1 MQKKEGNEIGG
12 ILTMD
17 KKAPRVS
24 FWSRIT
30 TQLSLMNLA
39 LIVVFGIYF
48 GNSITDFRG
57 TIEKCNK
64 ISDVYLSAMVL
75 RGDMKKDY
83 EKIQRYIYAYL
94 ATNDAEEHEHLME
107 NIDKRYNQLLTDIDQ
122 VDDYLEDG
130 SEVNIA
136 EMESGLR
143 AYTENAKNALLTSS
157 GKSTE
162 DVIAEID
169 ALEAEDEKFDSN
181 LELANAYF
189 EQSVASL
196 RQEQRDMY
204 DRTIR
209 TSILGAILMIVVIG
223 INQVLFQRNVISPI
237 RKSSLEL
244 QHMIDDINRNNGN
257 LQARITTR
265 TRSEL
270 SILVGGMNDFLATL
284 QNIIDKVSVSAKALA
299 DSNNQIVSM
308 VDTANTNITESS
320 AAMEELSAN
329 MEAVA
334 NTSED
339 IQNTIGG
346 VKEQVDVLWQEADQ
360 GSRKAVEVSEEARE
374 MKKHIV
380 EVKSFTVQKVG
391 EISELLNRSIKNSE
405 KVSKI
410 NTLSETIMN
419 IANETTLLSLN
430 ASIEAARAGEAGRGF
445 AVVAGEINSL
455 ANNSQETAKNI
466 QHINQEVID
475 TVHEMADNTS
485 EVLEYINKYVLK
497 DYDQF
502 VAAMDEY
509 VTNMEEFYT
518 ILHNFS
524 TSSKGL
530 NDSMAEIIDS
540 VDCITNAVGEGSTAV
555 DISAGNASS
564 LVEKMNEVQ
573 NAVNVCRG
581 VSGTLEQEIE
591 HFSASVN

>member
-1 MQKKEGNEIGG
+1 
-12 ILTMD
+12 MD

-391 EISELLNRSIKNSE
+391 EISELLNHSIKNSE

>member
-1 MQKKEGNEIGG
+1 
-12 ILTMD
+12 MD

-94 ATNDAEEHEHLME
+94 ATNDAEEHEHLLE

-189 EQSVASL
+189 EQAVASL

-299 DSNNQIVSM
+299 DSNDQIVSM

-509 VTNMEEFYT
+509 VTNMEEFYS

-555 DISAGNASS
+555 DISAENASS

-591 HFSASVN
+591 HFSASAN

>member
-1 MQKKEGNEIGG
+1 
-12 ILTMD
+12 MD

-94 ATNDAEEHEHLME
+94 ATNDAEEHEHLLE
-107 NIDKRYNQLLTDIDQ
+107 NIDKRYNQLLTDINQ

-143 AYTENAKNALLTSS
+143 AYTENAKNALLSSS
-157 GKSTE
+157 GKSSE
-162 DVIAEID
+162 AVIAEID
-169 ALEAEDEKFDSN
+169 ALEAEDEKFDGN

-257 LQARITTR
+257 LHARITTR

-299 DSNNQIVSM
+299 DSNDQIVSM

-509 VTNMEEFYT
+509 VTNMEEFYS

-555 DISAGNASS
+555 DISAENASS

>member
-1 MQKKEGNEIGG
+1 
-12 ILTMD
+12 MD

-209 TSILGAILMIVVIG
+209 SSILGAILMIVVIG

-270 SILVGGMNDFLATL
+270 SILVGGMHDFLATL

>member
-1 MQKKEGNEIGG
+1 
-12 ILTMD
+12 MD

-143 AYTENAKNALLTSS
+143 AYTENAKNALLSSS

-189 EQSVASL
+189 EQAVASL

-299 DSNNQIVSM
+299 DSNDQIVSM

-555 DISAGNASS
+555 DISAENASS

>member
-1 MQKKEGNEIGG
+1 
-12 ILTMD
+12 MD

-48 GNSITDFRG
+48 GNSINNFRS

-94 ATNDAEEHEHLME
+94 ATNDIEEREHLLE
-107 NIDKRYNQLLTDIDQ
+107 NIDKRYTQLLADIGQ
-122 VDDYLEDG
+122 VQIYLEDN

-136 EMESGLR
+136 DMESGLR
-143 AYTENAKNALLTSS
+143 AYTENAKKSLLSS
-157 GKSTE
+157 AGKSTE
-162 DVIAEID
+162 AVIEEID

-189 EQSVASL
+189 EQSIATL
-196 RQEQRDMY
+196 RQEQTDMY
-204 DRTIR
+204 DRTIS
-209 TSILGAILMIVVIG
+209 TSILGAVLMIVVIG
-223 INQVLFQRNVISPI
+223 INQALFQHNVIRPI
-237 RKSSLEL
+237 RRSSREL
-244 QHMIDDINRNNGN
+244 HQMIDEIDRNNGD
-257 LQARITTR
+257 LHARITTS

-270 SILVGGMNDFLATL
+270 RLLTDGVNEFLETL
-284 QNIIDKVSVSAKALA
+284 QNIIDKVSVSTKTLA
-299 DSNNQIVSM
+299 RSNDQIVTM
-308 VDTANTNITESS
+308 VENANTNIAESS
-320 AAMEELSAN
+320 AAMEELAAN

-334 NTSED
+334 TTSEG

-346 VKEQVDVLWQEADQ
+346 VKEQVDILWQEADQ
-360 GSRKAVEVSEEARE
+360 GSQKAVGVSDDART
-374 MKKHIV
+374 MKQHIV
-380 EVKSFTVQKVG
+380 KVKGFTVQKVG
-391 EISELLNRSIKNSE
+391 EITELLNCSIKNSE

-410 NTLSETIMN
+410 NALSETIMN

-466 QHINQEVID
+466 QHINEEVID
-475 TVHEMADNTS
+475 MVQEMAENTS
-485 EVLEYINKYVLK
+485 AALEYINRYVLK

-502 VAAMDEY
+502 ETAMDEY
-509 VTNMEEFYT
+509 VSNMEEFYS

-524 TSSKGL
+524 TSSKSL
-530 NDSMAEIIDS
+530 NDSMAAIVDS
-540 VDCITNAVGEGSTAV
+540 VENITNAVGEGSAAV
-555 DISAGNASS
+555 DISAENASS
-564 LVEKMNEVQ
+564 LVDKMNEVQ

>member
-1 MQKKEGNEIGG
+1 
-12 ILTMD
+12 MD

-143 AYTENAKNALLTSS
+143 AYTENAKNALLSSS

-189 EQSVASL
+189 EQAVASL

-209 TSILGAILMIVVIG
+209 TSILGAILIIVVIG

-299 DSNNQIVSM
+299 DSNDQIVSM

>member
-1 MQKKEGNEIGG
+1 
-12 ILTMD
+12 MD

-94 ATNDAEEHEHLME
+94 ATNDAEEHEHLLE
-107 NIDKRYNQLLTDIDQ
+107 NIDKRYNQLLTDINQ

-209 TSILGAILMIVVIG
+209 SSILGAILMIVVIG

-257 LQARITTR
+257 LHARITTR

-299 DSNNQIVSM
+299 DSNDQIVSM

-509 VTNMEEFYT
+509 VTNMEEFYS

-555 DISAGNASS
+555 DISAENASS

>member
-1 MQKKEGNEIGG
+1 
-12 ILTMD
+12 MD

-94 ATNDAEEHEHLME
+94 ATNDAEEHEHLLE
-107 NIDKRYNQLLTDIDQ
+107 NIDKRYNQLLTDINQ
-122 VDDYLEDG
+122 VDDYLEDS

-143 AYTENAKNALLTSS
+143 AYTENAKNALLSSS
-157 GKSTE
+157 GKSSE
-162 DVIAEID
+162 AVIAEID

-257 LQARITTR
+257 LHARITTR

-299 DSNNQIVSM
+299 DSNDQIVSM

-555 DISAGNASS
+555 DISAENASS

>member
-1 MQKKEGNEIGG
+1 
-12 ILTMD
+12 MD

-94 ATNDAEEHEHLME
+94 ATNDAEEHEHLLE
-107 NIDKRYNQLLTDIDQ
+107 NIDKRYNQLLTDINQ

-143 AYTENAKNALLTSS
+143 AYTENAKNALLSSS

-162 DVIAEID
+162 AVIAEID
-169 ALEAEDEKFDSN
+169 ALEAEDEKFDGN

>member
-1 MQKKEGNEIGG
+1 
-12 ILTMD
+12 MD

-94 ATNDAEEHEHLME
+94 ATNDAEEHEHLLE
-107 NIDKRYNQLLTDIDQ
+107 NIDKRYNQLLTDINQ

-143 AYTENAKNALLTSS
+143 AYTENAKSALLSSS

-169 ALEAEDEKFDSN
+169 ALEAEDEKFDGN

-209 TSILGAILMIVVIG
+209 SSILGAILMIVVIG

-257 LQARITTR
+257 LHARITTR

-299 DSNNQIVSM
+299 DSNDQIVSM

-555 DISAGNASS
+555 DISAENASS

>member
-1 MQKKEGNEIGG
+1 
-12 ILTMD
+12 MD

-130 SEVNIA
+130 SEVNTA

-189 EQSVASL
+189 EQAVASL

-270 SILVGGMNDFLATL
+270 SILIGGMNDFLATL

-299 DSNNQIVSM
+299 DSNDQIVSM
-308 VDTANTNITESS
+308 VDIANTNITESS

-391 EISELLNRSIKNSE
+391 EISELLNHSIKNSE

>member
-1 MQKKEGNEIGG
+1 
-12 ILTMD
+12 MD

-48 GNSITDFRG
+48 GNSINNFRS

-107 NIDKRYNQLLTDIDQ
+107 NIDKRYNQLLTDINQ

-299 DSNNQIVSM
+299 DSNDQIVSM

-555 DISAGNASS
+555 DISAENASS

>member
-1 MQKKEGNEIGG
+1 
-12 ILTMD
+12 MD

-48 GNSITDFRG
+48 GNSINNFRS

-94 ATNDAEEHEHLME
+94 ATNDAEEHEHLLE
-107 NIDKRYNQLLTDIDQ
+107 NIDKRYNQLLTDISQ

-162 DVIAEID
+162 AVIAEID
-169 ALEAEDEKFDSN
+169 ALEAEDEKFDGN

-209 TSILGAILMIVVIG
+209 SSILGAILMIVVIG

-244 QHMIDDINRNNGN
+244 HHMIDDINRNNGN
-257 LQARITTR
+257 LHARITTR

-299 DSNNQIVSM
+299 DSNDQIVSM

-555 DISAGNASS
+555 DISAENASS

>member
-1 MQKKEGNEIGG
+1 
-12 ILTMD
+12 MD

-94 ATNDAEEHEHLME
+94 ATNDAEEHEHLLE
-107 NIDKRYNQLLTDIDQ
+107 NIDKRYNQLLTDINQ

-143 AYTENAKNALLTSS
+143 AYTENAKNALLSSS
-157 GKSTE
+157 GKSSE
-162 DVIAEID
+162 AVIAEID

-209 TSILGAILMIVVIG
+209 SSILGAILMIVVIG

-257 LQARITTR
+257 LHARITTR

-299 DSNNQIVSM
+299 DSNDQIVSM

-555 DISAGNASS
+555 DISAENASS

>member
-1 MQKKEGNEIGG
+1 
-12 ILTMD
+12 MD

-204 DRTIR
+204 DCTIR

-339 IQNTIGG
+339 IQNTIGC

>member
-1 MQKKEGNEIGG
+1 
-12 ILTMD
+12 MD

-107 NIDKRYNQLLTDIDQ
+107 NIDKRYNQLLTDINQ

-169 ALEAEDEKFDSN
+169 ALEAEDEKFDGN

-299 DSNNQIVSM
+299 DSNDQIVSM

>member
-1 MQKKEGNEIGG
+1 
-12 ILTMD
+12 
-17 KKAPRVS
+17 
-24 FWSRIT
+24 
-30 TQLSLMNLA
+30 MNLA

-94 ATNDAEEHEHLME
+94 ATNDAEEHEHLLE
-107 NIDKRYNQLLTDIDQ
+107 NIDKRYNQLLTDINQ

-143 AYTENAKNALLTSS
+143 AYTENAKNALLSS
-157 GKSTE
+157 AGKSTE

-223 INQVLFQRNVISPI
+223 INQILFQRNVISPI

-244 QHMIDDINRNNGN
+244 QHMIDDINRNDGN
-257 LQARITTR
+257 LHARITTR

-299 DSNNQIVSM
+299 DSNDQIVSM
-308 VDTANTNITESS
+308 VDIANTNITESS

-360 GSRKAVEVSEEARE
+360 GSRKAVEVSEEARA

-380 EVKSFTVQKVG
+380 EVKSFTVKKVG

-410 NTLSETIMN
+410 NMLSETIMN

-509 VTNMEEFYT
+509 VTNMEEFYS

-555 DISAGNASS
+555 DISAENASS

>member
-1 MQKKEGNEIGG
+1 
-12 ILTMD
+12 MD

-94 ATNDAEEHEHLME
+94 ATNDAEEHEHLLE

-189 EQSVASL
+189 EQAVASL

>member
-1 MQKKEGNEIGG
+1 
-12 ILTMD
+12 
-17 KKAPRVS
+17 
-24 FWSRIT
+24 
-30 TQLSLMNLA
+30 MNLA

-143 AYTENAKNALLTSS
+143 AYTENAKNALLSSS

-189 EQSVASL
+189 EQAVASL

-270 SILVGGMNDFLATL
+270 SILIGGMNDFLATL

-299 DSNNQIVSM
+299 DSNDQIVSM

>member
-1 MQKKEGNEIGG
+1 
-12 ILTMD
+12 MD
-17 KKAPRVS
+17 KKVPRVS

-94 ATNDAEEHEHLME
+94 ATNDAEEHEHLLE
-107 NIDKRYNQLLTDIDQ
+107 NIDKRYNQLLTDINQ

-143 AYTENAKNALLTSS
+143 AYTENAKNALLSS
-157 GKSTE
+157 AGKSTE

-223 INQVLFQRNVISPI
+223 INQILFQRNVISPI

-244 QHMIDDINRNNGN
+244 QHMIDDINRNDGN
-257 LQARITTR
+257 LHARITTR

-299 DSNNQIVSM
+299 DSNDQIVSM
-308 VDTANTNITESS
+308 VDIANTNITESS

-360 GSRKAVEVSEEARE
+360 GSRKAVEVSEEARA

-380 EVKSFTVQKVG
+380 EVKSFTVKKVG

-410 NTLSETIMN
+410 NMLSETIMN

-509 VTNMEEFYT
+509 VTNMEEFYS

-555 DISAGNASS
+555 DISAENASS

>member
-1 MQKKEGNEIGG
+1 
-12 ILTMD
+12 MD

-48 GNSITDFRG
+48 GNSINNFRS

-94 ATNDAEEHEHLME
+94 ATNDAEEHEHLLE

-143 AYTENAKNALLTSS
+143 AYTENAKNALLSSS

-162 DVIAEID
+162 AVIAEID
-169 ALEAEDEKFDSN
+169 ALEAEDEKFDGN

-209 TSILGAILMIVVIG
+209 SSILGAILMIVVIG

-257 LQARITTR
+257 LHARITTR

-299 DSNNQIVSM
+299 DSNDQIVSM

-509 VTNMEEFYT
+509 VTNMEEFYS

-555 DISAGNASS
+555 DISAENASS

>member
-1 MQKKEGNEIGG
+1 
-12 ILTMD
+12 MD

-143 AYTENAKNALLTSS
+143 AYTENAKNALLSSS

-189 EQSVASL
+189 EQAVASL

-299 DSNNQIVSM
+299 DSNDQIVSM

-445 AVVAGEINSL
+445 SVVAGEINSL

>member
-1 MQKKEGNEIGG
+1 
-12 ILTMD
+12 MD

-189 EQSVASL
+189 EQAVASL

-299 DSNNQIVSM
+299 DSNDQIVSM

-555 DISAGNASS
+555 DISAENASS

>member
-1 MQKKEGNEIGG
+1 
-12 ILTMD
+12 MD

-94 ATNDAEEHEHLME
+94 ATNDAEEHEHLLE
-107 NIDKRYNQLLTDIDQ
+107 NIDKRYNQLLTDISQ

-169 ALEAEDEKFDSN
+169 ALEAEDEKFDGN

-209 TSILGAILMIVVIG
+209 SSILGAILMIVVIG

-299 DSNNQIVSM
+299 DSNDQIVSM

>member
-1 MQKKEGNEIGG
+1 
-12 ILTMD
+12 MD

-209 TSILGAILMIVVIG
+209 SSILGAILMIVVIG

>member
-1 MQKKEGNEIGG
+1 
-12 ILTMD
+12 MD

-209 TSILGAILMIVVIG
+209 TSMLGAILMIVVIG

-270 SILVGGMNDFLATL
+270 SILIGGMNDFLATL

-299 DSNNQIVSM
+299 DSNDQIVSM

>member
-1 MQKKEGNEIGG
+1 
-12 ILTMD
+12 MD

-94 ATNDAEEHEHLME
+94 ATNDAEEHEHLLE
-107 NIDKRYNQLLTDIDQ
+107 NIDKRYNQLLTDINQ

-143 AYTENAKNALLTSS
+143 AYTENAKNALLSSS

-162 DVIAEID
+162 AVIAEID

-244 QHMIDDINRNNGN
+244 QHMIDEINRNNGN
-257 LQARITTR
+257 LHARITTR

-299 DSNNQIVSM
+299 DSNDQIVSM

-475 TVHEMADNTS
+475 TVHEMAENTS

-509 VTNMEEFYT
+509 VTNMEEFYS

-555 DISAGNASS
+555 DISAENASS

-591 HFSASVN
+591 HFSASVD

>member
-1 MQKKEGNEIGG
+1 
-12 ILTMD
+12 MD

-94 ATNDAEEHEHLME
+94 ATNDAEEHEHLLE
-107 NIDKRYNQLLTDIDQ
+107 NIDKRYNQLLTDINQ

-143 AYTENAKNALLTSS
+143 AYTENAKNALLSSS

-162 DVIAEID
+162 AVIAEID
-169 ALEAEDEKFDSN
+169 ALEAEDEKFDGN

-299 DSNNQIVSM
+299 DSNDQIVSM

-555 DISAGNASS
+555 DISAENASS

>member
-1 MQKKEGNEIGG
+1 
-12 ILTMD
+12 MD

-189 EQSVASL
+189 EQAVASL

-299 DSNNQIVSM
+299 DSNDQIVSM

-530 NDSMAEIIDS
+530 NDSMAEIVDS